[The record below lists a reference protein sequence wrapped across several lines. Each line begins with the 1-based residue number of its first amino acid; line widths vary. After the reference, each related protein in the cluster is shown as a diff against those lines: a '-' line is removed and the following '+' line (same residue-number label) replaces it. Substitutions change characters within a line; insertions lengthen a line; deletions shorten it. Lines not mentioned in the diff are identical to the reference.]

1 MHNVLTRINNLSA
14 LLSSCLMGLVAVI
27 ALSSILLEANTTPPK
42 GSVSILAIKSAPA
55 RTPHFRVR
63 NQDVTFTK
71 FNITADLSPLF
82 HWNTKQVFVYLQ
94 AEYTNSQG
102 VHNEVVIWDKIIRS
116 KDEARLNLVDKH
128 KYAFRELSTS
138 FENVEPASYTL
149 KYNIMP
155 YVGLLTYGEAAR
167 TAEPVAFPEVQ
178 SLQ

>member
-1 MHNVLTRINNLSA
+1 MHNIWTRLNNLAA
-14 LLSSCLMGLVAVI
+14 LLSSCLMGLAAVI
-27 ALSSILLEANTTPPK
+27 ALSSFLIEANTAPPK
-42 GSVSILAIKSAPA
+42 GTVAILGIRSAPA

-71 FNITADLSPLF
+71 FNITADLTPLF
-82 HWNTKQVFVYLQ
+82 HYNTKQVFVYLQ
-94 AEYTNSQG
+94 AEYTNSQE
-102 VHNEVVIWDKIIRS
+102 VRNEVVIWDKIIHS

-138 FENVEPASYTL
+138 FANIEPASYTL

-167 TAEPVAFPEVQ
+167 TKEPVPFPEVH
-178 SLQ
+178 SLD